1 MSPRASATAAAATRA
16 GIVDAAVHKASNE
29 GLEAVT
35 IGQLAQELNMSK
47 AGVIGPFGT
56 KEDLQLATLEQA
68 IEVFRIAVWE
78 PVAEVEPGLPRLEA
92 IIESWLAYLTGNV
105 LPGGCFLTQSATEFD
120 GRPGLVKAEVA
131 RTLHL
136 WERILENEAR
146 VAIANGDLPA
156 GTDPRQVAFEF
167 GAMAQGVNQAFQL
180 HGEADA
186 ADRGRRGMRRVLG
199 PA

>member
-1 MSPRASATAAAATRA
+1 MSPRSSATVAAATRA
-16 GIVDAAVHKASNE
+16 GIVEAAVRQASSE

-35 IGQLAQELNMSK
+35 IGRLAEKLDMSK

-68 IEVFRIAVWE
+68 IEIFRIAVWE

-92 IIESWLAYLTGNV
+92 IIDSWLAYLTGNV

-120 GRPGLVKAEVA
+120 GRPGRVRSEIA

-136 WERILENEAR
+136 WERVLENEAA
-146 VAIANGDLPA
+146 VAIENGGLPA
-156 GTDPRQVAFEF
+156 GTDPSQVAFEF
-167 GAMAQGVNQAFQL
+167 GAMAQAVNQAFQL
-180 HGEADA
+180 HGESDA
-186 ADRGRRGMRRVLG
+186 ADRGRRGMRRVLCLG
-199 PA
+199 